1 MTTIYRISIPTCS
14 VRLALKGTYVLG
26 LCLVLNVFAERTWY
40 EVRPDF
46 GTIWLE
52 KGESTVKSFSL
63 DIPMENVTGVGFFT
77 QSSCSPA
84 SDNVSVVFNDGTPVF
99 IPGGPHPAVHFSEV
113 EVPVG
118 DLRQGANSV
127 RFSIRDRCVHFN
139 QRNYILRCYFDR
151 DNAPAGDGASGAP
164 SIAFTPPTRQLGD
177 IVDLAADVSP
187 PDGAEITRVEYY
199 LRAEV
204 YPKDPLH
211 TGSPLWHRIGVSTT
225 PPYTVQWPTRLV
237 PDQDGMAMK
246 AVVYADNGYTAESDS
261 VGNMSFQRTVS
272 TTRYV
277 LEPYTK
283 ITWFSTASSPERQVH
298 SCTLPALPERPVAAF
313 LGVYIWRH
321 NSDYWTDGP
330 LGAVEVN
337 GKNSYPLDVNRE
349 PPEEWLGYVETDHG
363 DWREGGNELTFTT
376 TGSGRGYTLS
386 HPAPVLFW
394 VAQESGTRAGRRE
407 AGAAHPVAAD
417 MFPHGAARMYSMRGQ
432 SISVETGG
440 QPLRGRGES
449 ATGGAGI
456 YLLRFPTGRM
466 ERVFR

>member
-1 MTTIYRISIPTCS
+1 MTTIYRISIPTFS
-14 VRLALKGTYVLG
+14 VRLALKGMYVLG

-63 DIPMENVTGVGFFT
+63 DIPMENVTGIGFFT
-77 QSSCSPA
+77 QSSCSPT

-113 EVPVG
+113 EIPVG
-118 DLRQGANSV
+118 DLRQGSNSV

-139 QRNYILRCYFDR
+139 QGNYILRCYFDP
-151 DNAPAGDGASGAP
+151 DIPPDGDGASGPP
-164 SIAFTPPTRQLGD
+164 SIAFAPPTRQLGD
-177 IVDLAADVSP
+177 IVDLAADVTP

-199 LRAEV
+199 LLAEV
-204 YPKDPLH
+204 FPKDPLH
-211 TGSPLWHRIGVSTT
+211 TDSPLWHRMGVSST
-225 PPYTVQWPTRLV
+225 PPYTVESPTRLV

-261 VGNMSFQRTVS
+261 VGNLSFQRTVS

-321 NSDYWTDGP
+321 NSDYWADGP
-330 LGAVEVN
+330 LGAIEVN

-349 PPEEWLGYVETDHG
+349 PPEEWLGYIETDPG
-363 DWREGGNELTFTT
+363 DWREGANELTFTT
-376 TGSGRGYTLS
+376 TGSRRGYTLS
-386 HPAPVLFW
+386 HPSPVLFR
-394 VAQESGTRAGRRE
+394 VTRKSGTRAGRRR
-407 AGAAHPVAAD
+407 ARAAHSVAAELLA
-417 MFPHGAARMYSMRGQ
+417 HGAARMYSIRGQ
-432 SISVETGG
+432 SISAVPPVKRLHAG
-440 QPLRGRGES
+440 GES

-456 YLLRFPTGRM
+456 YLLRFPTGHTK
-466 ERVFR
+466 RVFR